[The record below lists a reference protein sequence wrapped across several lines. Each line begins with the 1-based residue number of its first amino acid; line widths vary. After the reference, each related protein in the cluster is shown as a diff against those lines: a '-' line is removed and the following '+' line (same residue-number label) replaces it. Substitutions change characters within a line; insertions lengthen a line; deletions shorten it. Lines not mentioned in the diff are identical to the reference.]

1 MTAYAAFIAT
11 SLDGFIA
18 RQDGDID
25 WLEQANELVSDGEDC
40 GYARFFDSIDCIV
53 LGRKSYE
60 KVLSFPS
67 WPYTGKKVF
76 VLSRTLAGHSEKKAP
91 HDVMF
96 LSMSV
101 TELDSFLQSEGAR
114 SVYVDGGDVVRQFI
128 HARLLNELTITRIP
142 VLIHSG
148 TRLFEEELVVGQQ
161 TPADV
166 WLELVESKSWSFGFT
181 QDRWKLNKK

>member
-1 MTAYAAFIAT
+1 
-11 SLDGFIA
+11 
-18 RQDGDID
+18 
-25 WLEQANELVSDGEDC
+25 
-40 GYARFFDSIDCIV
+40 
-53 LGRKSYE
+53 
-60 KVLSFPS
+60 
-67 WPYTGKKVF
+67 
-76 VLSRTLAGHSEKKAP
+76 
-91 HDVMF
+91 
-96 LSMSV
+96 MSV

-128 HARLLNELTITRIP
+128 HERLLNELTITRIP